1 MQHPTKKVMFSTMNL
16 YYSPNMI
23 VGFWESNKLF
33 STEKRVVI
41 LAVMVVYNETQKNP
55 VDPCNI
61 WFFIPV

>member
-1 MQHPTKKVMFSTMNL
+1 MNL

-41 LAVMVVYNETQKNP
+41 LAVMVVYDET
-55 VDPCNI
+55 
-61 WFFIPV
+61 